1 MGSSSVLM
9 HVSSHL
15 VSFRWAAAIPEAS
28 RTCSPAGQPSARE
41 EQQPAIRNDTGD
53 LAPTSP
59 RLAGR
64 GTTAEVARRE
74 RDATWLWIIDQPGVI
89 G

>member
-1 MGSSSVLM
+1 M
-9 HVSSHL
+9 
-15 VSFRWAAAIPEAS
+15 
-28 RTCSPAGQPSARE
+28 
-41 EQQPAIRNDTGD
+41 
-53 LAPTSP
+53 

-74 RDATWLWIIDQPGVI
+74 RDATWLWIIDQRGVI